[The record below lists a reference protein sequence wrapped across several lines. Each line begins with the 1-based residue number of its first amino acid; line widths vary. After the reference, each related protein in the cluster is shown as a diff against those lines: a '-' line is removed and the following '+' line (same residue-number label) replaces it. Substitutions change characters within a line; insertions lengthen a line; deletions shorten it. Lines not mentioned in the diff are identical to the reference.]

1 MHDDVD
7 CAHHNSQGAF
17 LLILNGNMDAQMEAI
32 LSSVDQT
39 KASTHLSNAMILASG
54 VVDIK
59 ICRCWIF
66 VTSNSTISCETQFY
80 LHAHLVPRNWTS
92 LLKHHWQKL
101 EKKKKDISQWF
112 CLGGVS
118 SFSPR
123 CRLNRRGE
131 PQIPCSKK
139 KTHWIIVCKNNCFF
153 VCASNQ
159 RYMGW
164 YGAPT
169 GGAAK
174 GSAQN
179 ESKVMGASS

>member
-1 MHDDVD
+1 MTSIVLTIT
-7 CAHHNSQGAF
+7 AKGPSSSSWTGTWTLRWRQSSPV
-17 LLILNGNMDAQMEAI
+17 LIRP
-32 LSSVDQT
+32 
-39 KASTHLSNAMILASG
+39 KPPPILAMQWYWHK
-54 VVDIK
+54 VLL
-59 ICRCWIF
+59 
-66 VTSNSTISCETQFY
+66 TSKYARAGIHFY

-92 LLKHHWQKL
+92 LLKHHSQKL
-101 EKKKKDISQWF
+101 EKKETNISQWF

>member
-17 LLILNGNMDAQMEAI
+17 LLILNGNMDAQMKAI

-39 KASTHLSNAMILASG
+39 KASTHLRCN
-54 VVDIK
+54 DIG
-59 ICRCWIF
+59 IRCYRHQNMHELEFRDIR
-66 VTSNSTISCETQFY
+66 FY